1 MEVKLGQTSAALGIS
16 LWRKLYIESGC
27 FDVFD
32 RCQRRRIAKVV
43 RGVNAAGAALGAGVK
58 TNALCEMDLLG
69 EDDGNEYRF
78 DAMS

>member
-1 MEVKLGQTSAALGIS
+1 MEVKLRQTSAALGTS
-16 LWRKLYIESGC
+16 FWRKLYIESGC

-43 RGVNAAGAALGAGVK
+43 GGVNAGEALGAGVK
-58 TNALCEMDLLG
+58 TNALCETDLLG
-69 EDDGNEYRF
+69 EDDGNGYRF

>member
-1 MEVKLGQTSAALGIS
+1 MLEMLSSCARRLFDMTSVS
-16 LWRKLYIESGC
+16 SGP
-27 FDVFD
+27 
-32 RCQRRRIAKVV
+32 
-43 RGVNAAGAALGAGVK
+43 NAGAALGAGVK